1 MPIPNPGP
9 NELLIRVVAGGTN
22 PKDWKFPEC
31 LMLQNHS
38 HISQNLGNARIKITA
53 ELIEAADCAGFFT
66 LIDHGISKEEIEAQF
81 SVSKAFFD
89 LPRSTKG
96 KITYN
101 HKTNNGWEYKTILG
115 TKSNVPFFITTQEVK
130 QAVRL
135 GYKGFALTVNAV
147 RAGKRERDLRVSM
160 SQRSPKG
167 TNPDDDDEEADGF
180 AGEPSVG
187 RP

>member
-89 LPRSTKG
+89 LPRSTKARLQ
-96 KITYN
+96 
-101 HKTNNGWEYKTILG
+101 TILG

>member
-1 MPIPNPGP
+1 MAFQKKKSRHNSPS
-9 NELLIRVVAGGTN
+9 
-22 PKDWKFPEC
+22 PK
-31 LMLQNHS
+31 LSL
-38 HISQNLGNARIKITA
+38 ISQGRPRIQVLITRHRRP
-53 ELIEAADCAGFFT
+53 G
-66 LIDHGISKEEIEAQF
+66 
-81 SVSKAFFD
+81 
-89 LPRSTKG
+89 
-96 KITYN
+96 Y
-101 HKTNNGWEYKTILG
+101 G

-187 RP
+187 RPAVQSRLDWTSAIYRMASRDH